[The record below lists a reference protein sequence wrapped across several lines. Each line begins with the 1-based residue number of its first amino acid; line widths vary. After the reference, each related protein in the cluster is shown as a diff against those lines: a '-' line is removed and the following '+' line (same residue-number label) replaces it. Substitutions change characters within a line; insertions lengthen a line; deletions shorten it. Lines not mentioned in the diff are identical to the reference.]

1 MRYDNKQAIDLSGW
15 RGAVALLLPFWG
27 TATGLGLLMLLGT
40 MGVRGN
46 SGGQFLLTLLFL
58 LGFPVAL
65 AGAAPIYTSR
75 RLSKNARAILSAI
88 YVLVATATTW
98 FLLAWLLIIIMGG
111 LRT

>member
-1 MRYDNKQAIDLSGW
+1 MRYDNRQPIDLSGW
-15 RGAVALLLPFWG
+15 RGAVALLLPVWG
-27 TATGLGLLMLLGT
+27 TATGLGLLLLLGPN
-40 MGVRGN
+40 GDN
-46 SGGQFLLTLLFL
+46 GGQFLLTLLFL
-58 LGFPVAL
+58 LVFPMAL

-88 YVLVATATTW
+88 YVLVATATTC